1 MLKELKKKIE
11 LKKKEIEDFRE
22 EQENYDTFD
31 MEKMNE
37 LKIELKSLFDQVVKI
52 RNENKWETKKI
63 ETPICKKCKKKM
75 VLRKAEAWA
84 YKWKL
89 FFGCSNYPKCHNI
102 VQLKK

>member
-37 LKIELKSLFDQVVKI
+37 LKIELKSLYDQVIKI
-52 RNENKWETKKI
+52 RNENEWEIKKI
-63 ETPICKKCKKKM
+63 ETPICKKCGIKM
-75 VLRKAEAWA
+75 TLRKAENWN

-89 FFGCSNYPKCHNI
+89 FFW
-102 VQLKK
+102 